1 LFVQSIF
8 RGARTRLARSL
19 PPLNPGA
26 GIVLLVGV
34 LLTLAA
40 AGYVRETT
48 QAENREYFERRA
60 AEAQAILTQHLR
72 TNLEVLRGLQ
82 ALFVQAGER
91 PVTRDEFRRYA
102 GHLNLEDRYPGIRA
116 LSFTRY
122 LRGEQRAAYEAGIR
136 QDKTLR
142 RPDFALNAAGPRA
155 DYFIADFISPANKG
169 DDAMFGIDLGSEA
182 NRRATLERARDTG
195 LPTASQRITLT
206 MLPNGPAGFFVA
218 APVYRPGVPLATV
231 AERQSAFLG
240 CVTAVF
246 GSEEMMTRLF
256 GARLLDELDIEI
268 YDVPAGAGSESYGA
282 ESLLFDSAVEVTGHS
297 VPLHASAN
305 AASFQQTDSIE
316 VADRQWSVI
325 FTALPSLATALSGN
339 LLPALVLAGGGT
351 LSLLLFALVA
361 SISNTNRRLESQ
373 VAERTA
379 ALTASNGEL
388 AASVNQLTAV
398 NHELHDTQS
407 QLLQSEKMA
416 SLGQLA
422 AGVAHE
428 INNPIGF
435 VSANLGTL
443 KAYADDLL
451 AVLAA
456 YQRAEPA
463 LAGHPALLAEIASA
477 KAAADLEFVQ
487 QDVGNLITESLG
499 GVGRVKMIVQDL
511 KDFSRVDIAEWHVAN
526 LESGLDS
533 TLNIVRN
540 EIRYKAEVVKEYGGI
555 PDIECIGSQLNQVF
569 LNLLVNAAHAIETQG
584 TITIR
589 TGADAAQVWVEIADT
604 GKGMTPEIRKRI
616 FDPFF
621 TTKAVGQGTGLGL
634 SLAYSIVKRHHGS
647 IAVDSEV
654 ERGSCFRITLP
665 RVRTAELEE
674 ADDADVAPMES
685 SQATESVS
693 A

>member
-1 LFVQSIF
+1 MFVQSIF

-511 KDFSRVDIAEWHVAN
+511 KDFSHVDARRQWEWADLHK
-526 LESGLDS
+526 GIDS
-533 TLNIVRN
+533 TLNIVNN
-540 EIRYKAEVVKEYGGI
+540 EIKYRADVVKQYGVL
-555 PDIECIGSQLNQVF
+555 PEVLCLPSELNQVF
-569 LNLLVNAAHAIETQG
+569 MNLLVNAAHAVSKERG
-584 TITIR
+584 TLVVR
-589 TGADAAQVWVEIADT
+589 TGAESGEVWVEVEDDGCGIPADNL
-604 GKGMTPEIRKRI
+604 KRI

-621 TTKAVGQGTGLGL
+621 TTKPVGKGTGLGL
-634 SLAYSIVKRHHGS
+634 SLSYGIVKKHGGR
-647 IAVDSEV
+647 IDVDSEV
-654 ERGSCFRITLP
+654 GRGTRFRVTVPIEQP
-665 RVRTAELEE
+665 REE
-674 ADDADVAPMES
+674 
-685 SQATESVS
+685 
-693 A
+693 